1 MKQKHWQV
9 SVFDKTS
16 EIIRDDTFYTT
27 DTEAYLVF
35 ELIDEDFSP
44 DSAMVT
50 VYNIYGTALINASV
64 EVANGIVRYEMP
76 KKAIRHS
83 GGWRTQAIFT
93 KDNEDYTTR
102 IIEFD
107 VGGHLLD
114 NKKPHIVEIENW
126 NSFIEHAGE
135 LIDDWEQL
143 EEIRQANEQ
152 QRELAESARQTTFET
167 NESTRQSEFET
178 NETSRQTNELVREEA
193 ESNRQST
200 FEENELARESAESVR
215 VSNEAERILK
225 DSERDSKIEAVEGLQ
240 ADLISGAVDSA
251 AVQQHVE
258 ERYGQLEEK
267 YAPKLTEVTT
277 QLAQTA
283 DKTYA
288 KSTTEKRP
296 LVSFYLD
303 DGYETDYTVVFPK
316 AKSLSTPVTI
326 CLHNDSYLASKD
338 PLPTERRN
346 ELLQAG
352 WEIHGH
358 TVKNQSLPLLTYEEQ
373 LETMR
378 DNKEYL
384 EDLIGEEIE
393 GFCYPR
399 GETNANSLKA
409 ARKLFKNGLGSTP
422 GINDSPIDTY
432 FLHRDI
438 TDKGTEELKRKVDKI
453 KSDGEGWLVFYAHTI
468 LWGSNPTF
476 RDNFFQMMEYVS
488 IQGVETV
495 TVKEAME
502 VYENTLDIGDLE
514 YSEDYL
520 KVGSDGSVDS
530 SYLPIISGKNEVEI
544 NAKRGIDFSTG
555 KTTIDKYTST
565 HRSDIPFD
573 NGIGTLF
580 TNRLMEK
587 PGIIGSRAFQ
597 RFESINGTVVERNWN
612 TPTGWTE
619 WLSVGNLNTIK
630 TSSYK
635 ESSPITDFPRYRVTS
650 VPLTANDSSGFP
662 ERGIGTLT
670 TSRLDM
676 NDIINFQ
683 MYFPYNKGTIYRRFW
698 TNDGWSR
705 WSIFPESISHSET
718 HDFGSVDPKGTK
730 TVSFT
735 VPGVLASGLATVNF
749 MSGLAGGVIPFA
761 YITANNTVAV
771 RLVNVTDNSVTVGS
785 RTIKIIA
792 QAT

>member
-126 NSFIEHAGE
+126 NSLIKHAGE

-277 QLAQTA
+277 QLAQTEELSSRSVL
-283 DKTYA
+283 
-288 KSTTEKRP
+288 STRENIAQTARNQETIRP
-296 LVSFYLD
+296 LVSFIDD
-303 DGYETDYTVVFPK
+303 DGYNGVLTKLKPLFTSRNVPLGVALMSTSQVVVDPEK
-316 AKSLSTPVTI
+316 RAEILDLQDNHGWEVLSHTMGHI
-326 CLHNDSYLASKD
+326 NIDLASAEEYEKD
-338 PLPTERRN
+338 TRDFIRTFSSYGFN
-346 ELLQAG
+346 
-352 WEIHGH
+352 
-358 TVKNQSLPLLTYEEQ
+358 VQS
-373 LETMR
+373 
-378 DNKEYL
+378 
-384 EDLIGEEIE
+384 IV
-393 GFCYPR
+393 YPW
-399 GETNANSLKA
+399 GKQES
-409 ARKLFKNGLGSTP
+409 
-422 GINDSPIDTY
+422 
-432 FLHRDI
+432 HRDI
-438 TDKGTEELKRKVDKI
+438 TAKYYSSGFGTGGNYNDRNTLNNYAINRFGLGSSYSPDMNTFEDFKRLIDDAKTNNR
-453 KSDGEGWLVFYAHTI
+453 WLVFMTHVDDPASD
-468 LWGSNPTF
+468 L
-476 RDNFFQMMEYVS
+476 QMIEDVLDYV
-488 IQGVETV
+488 IEQEIEIV
-495 TVKEAME
+495 AP
-502 VYENTLDIGDLE
+502 
-514 YSEDYL
+514 
-520 KVGSDGSVDS
+520 SDGVRVFGSIVQ
-530 SYLPIISGKNEVEI
+530 SGRRNKGKYFNIKPEGLI
-544 NAKRGIDFSTG
+544 DTNAYS
-555 KTTIDKYTST
+555 
-565 HRSDIPFD
+565 
-573 NGIGTLF
+573 L
-580 TNRLMEK
+580 
-587 PGIIGSRAFQ
+587 PGIIENKSEDSPPNPNKEFGVNMFVASDWSVGNGVVTEYLHSEGWQYQELRRSGNDARVYVRRWDVAGRWRPWFKYAIHLPDYVHTVPTLTLNANSTYNVSIPVTGSLARYKIIASPAINL
-597 RFESINGTVVERNWN
+597 ENGIMYNCYMHGNGTVRLRLANITN
-612 TPTGWTE
+612 A
-619 WLSVGNLNTIK
+619 
-630 TSSYK
+630 
-635 ESSPITDFPRYRVTS
+635 PITLQERVWNI
-650 VPLTANDSSGFP
+650 AMFD
-662 ERGIGTLT
+662 
-670 TSRLDM
+670 
-676 NDIINFQ
+676 
-683 MYFPYNKGTIYRRFW
+683 PY
-698 TNDGWSR
+698 
-705 WSIFPESISHSET
+705 
-718 HDFGSVDPKGTK
+718 
-730 TVSFT
+730 
-735 VPGVLASGLATVNF
+735 
-749 MSGLAGGVIPFA
+749 
-761 YITANNTVAV
+761 
-771 RLVNVTDNSVTVGS
+771 
-785 RTIKIIA
+785 
-792 QAT
+792 